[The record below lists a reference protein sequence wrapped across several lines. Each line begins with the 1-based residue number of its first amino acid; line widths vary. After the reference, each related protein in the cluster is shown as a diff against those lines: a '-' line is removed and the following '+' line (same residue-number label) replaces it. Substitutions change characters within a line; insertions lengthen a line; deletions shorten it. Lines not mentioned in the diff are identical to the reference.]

1 MSDPIKSDS
10 PDGAVVLPRLVRP
23 LPISG
28 EADCPR
34 CGCQKSVS
42 RHNADW
48 TCQAGCGFHE
58 LADPDRECD
67 HKYAAAGLNT
77 GIVVSDACSALVVCL
92 CGSSRWPE
100 LHHRV
105 MMEETLAGNIVIPM
119 GLYGHADYPP
129 GAKAITND
137 GDEATAVKQMLDRLH
152 FQKIDLADEI
162 IVVSE
167 DGYFGSSTRRE
178 IAYAAAKGKR
188 VRYWQNAI
196 GDSQSPDQKS

>member
-1 MSDPIKSDS
+1 MNTESTQTPESLGS
-10 PDGAVVLPRLVRP
+10 PHG
-23 LPISG
+23 
-28 EADCPR
+28 
-34 CGCQKSVS
+34 
-42 RHNADW
+42 
-48 TCQAGCGFHE
+48 
-58 LADPDRECD
+58 
-67 HKYAAAGLNT
+67 
-77 GIVVSDACSALVVCL
+77 SAFVVCL
-92 CGSSRWPE
+92 CGSSRWPD

-188 VRYWQNAI
+188 VRYWQNTEGLASTA
-196 GDSQSPDQKS
+196 DNATPKL

>member
-1 MSDPIKSDS
+1 
-10 PDGAVVLPRLVRP
+10 
-23 LPISG
+23 
-28 EADCPR
+28 
-34 CGCQKSVS
+34 
-42 RHNADW
+42 
-48 TCQAGCGFHE
+48 
-58 LADPDRECD
+58 
-67 HKYAAAGLNT
+67 
-77 GIVVSDACSALVVCL
+77 
-92 CGSSRWPE
+92 
-100 LHHRV
+100 

-188 VRYWQNAI
+188 VRYWQNTEGLASTA
-196 GDSQSPDQKS
+196 DNATPKL